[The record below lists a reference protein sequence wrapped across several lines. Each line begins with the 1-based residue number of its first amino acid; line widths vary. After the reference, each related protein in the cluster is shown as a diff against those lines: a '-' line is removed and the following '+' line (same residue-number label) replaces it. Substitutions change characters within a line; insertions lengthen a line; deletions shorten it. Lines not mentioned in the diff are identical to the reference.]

1 MPETF
6 DIGLGNN
13 NPEIRN
19 QSETDFVAFW
29 ENQAKTPTLE
39 QKMNMMAQMVTRVQ
53 LVTVMILDSDFRPFV

>member
-19 QSETDFVAFW
+19 QSESDFVAFW
-29 ENQAKTPTLE
+29 ENQAKKLNWFSSWNKTLE
-39 QKMNMMAQMVTRVQ
+39 WNP
-53 LVTVMILDSDFRPFV
+53 PFAKWF